1 MYRLEGENPQLRYRG
16 FAVGKVGC
24 CEPLLKRTRHACR
37 DGSRAL
43 ESSGRAPNH
52 RTSTIDLASFLW
64 TGSRGSFAIEY
75 VRYCEYVYT
84 ICVKNLGFA
93 SAQKSALK
101 FSRAMVIEVP
111 VNVSDVY
118 GYIES

>member
-1 MYRLEGENPQLRYRG
+1 
-16 FAVGKVGC
+16 
-24 CEPLLKRTRHACR
+24 
-37 DGSRAL
+37 
-43 ESSGRAPNH
+43 
-52 RTSTIDLASFLW
+52 
-64 TGSRGSFAIEY
+64 
-75 VRYCEYVYT
+75 
-84 ICVKNLGFA
+84 VKNLGFA